1 MSKVVY
7 AFTENSKDALIDVA
21 GDISA
26 KVIKAANWILNN
38 PELVIGG
45 LTSLTM
51 LLRASRSLVVSQ
63 RVYSERNRINHT
75 YYDPHTGHHWDL
87 RRKLSNNDRI
97 EISKRSKDGED
108 MYDILRSMGVLR

>member
-1 MSKVVY
+1 MSKVIY
-7 AFTENSKDALIDVA
+7 AFTENSKDALIDIA

-26 KVIKAANWILNN
+26 KVIKAANWMLNN

-51 LLRASRSLVVSQ
+51 LLRASRLLVVSQ

-87 RRKLSNNDRI
+87 RRKLNNNDRI
-97 EISKRSKDGED
+97 EISRRSKDGED